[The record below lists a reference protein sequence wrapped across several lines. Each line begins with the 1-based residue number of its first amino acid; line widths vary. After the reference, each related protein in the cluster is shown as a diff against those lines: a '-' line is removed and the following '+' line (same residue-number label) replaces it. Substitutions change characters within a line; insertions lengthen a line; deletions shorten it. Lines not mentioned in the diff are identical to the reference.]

1 VSVSTPFINRPVAT
15 TLLMVGITIAGCLS
29 YTLLPISP
37 LPQVDYPTIFVS
49 ASLPGGSPEVMAASV
64 ATPLEKQLSHISGVT
79 EMTSNSSLG
88 SASVILQFDL
98 SRDINAAAR
107 DVAASVQAAKAFLPA
122 NLPTNPRYR
131 KVNPSDQPII
141 ILSMQSDVVPSPQMY
156 DIASSVFAQKLA
168 QIEGVGQVQVGGSS
182 LPAVRVEMNPQP
194 VSRYNVGMDQ
204 VASFLRSANANAPK
218 GELSNEQFR
227 WPLSTSDQLMEAKDY
242 RNLVVLYRNG
252 APIRLSEL
260 GNVIDSVEDVR
271 NMALANGKPAVLLM
285 ISRQPNANIIET
297 VDRVRAILPQFQ
309 AALPPTITLH
319 IDNDRTNTIRA
330 SVADAER
337 NMIISI
343 GLVII
348 VVFVFL
354 RNWRATFIPAIS
366 VPISLIGTFG
376 VMYLCGYTLDNLSV
390 MALTIATG
398 FVVDDAIVVIENIT
412 RYMEKG
418 YSPMAASL
426 KGAQEI
432 GFTVLSISIS
442 LIAVFIPILMMGGI
456 VGRLF
461 REFAVVLATAILIS
475 MVVSLTATPMM
486 CSRMLK
492 SNPNPGK
499 LYRVTERFYQWI
511 ISTYASALHVVLKHP
526 ALTMVVMALTI
537 GVNVYLYIQIPK
549 GFFPQ
554 QDTGRLQGS
563 VQGQQHI
570 SFAAL
575 SEKARYFEQQV
586 RSDPAVDTI
595 DVSIGGGGGGGGRG
609 GGGGNSAMMFLQL
622 KPMSERKATVDEV
635 ITRIR
640 RKTSGMPGAQ
650 LFLQA
655 AQDIRIGGRQSN
667 AQYQYTLQTQ
677 ELPLLQEWAPRVTR
691 RLMQLPELADVSSDQ
706 QSSGLSSNVTIDRD
720 TASRLGLTAQAVDSA
735 LYSNFG
741 QRQVS
746 TMYKAINQYHVV
758 LALEQSWWASP
769 EVLERIYVQTP
780 RGVSIP
786 LSTFATFSEGQ
797 TPLSL
802 PHQGQFPATTVSFNL
817 AEGVALSDAVDAI
830 HKAEIDM
837 GTPTAITSKMAGTA
851 QAYQDSLS
859 SQPMLIL
866 TALLAVYIVLGI
878 LYESLIHPLTIL
890 STLPSAGVGALIGL
904 VLFRTEL
911 SLIAMIAIILLIGIV
926 KKNAILMIDFA
937 LAAERN
943 EGMSPRDAIYQACLL
958 RFRPILMTTAA
969 ALLGALPMALGV
981 GTGSELRKPLGIAIV
996 GGLIVSQMLTLFTTP
1011 VVYISFD
1018 RLRQRFSR
1026 KHPSSHKPNSH
1037 RPGILIPGGI
1047 AESAD

>member
-1 VSVSTPFINRPVAT
+1 MSVSTPFIRRPVAT
-15 TLLMVGITIAGCLS
+15 TLLMIGVTIAGCLS

-107 DVAASVQAAKAFLPA
+107 DVAAAVQAAKAYLPA

-131 KVNPSDQPII
+131 KVNPSDQPVI
-141 ILSMQSDVVPSPQMY
+141 ILSMQSDVVPTPQMY

-218 GELSNEQFR
+218 GEISSDQFR

-271 NMALANGKPAVLLM
+271 NMGLANGKPAVLIM
-285 ISRQPNANIIET
+285 INRQPNANIIDT

-309 AALPPTITLH
+309 ASLPPTITLH
-319 IDNDRTNTIRA
+319 VDNDRTNTIRA
-330 SVADAER
+330 SVADAQR
-337 NMIISI
+337 NMMISI

-354 RNWRATFIPAIS
+354 RNWRATLIPAIS
-366 VPISLIGTFG
+366 VPISLVGTFG

-412 RYMEKG
+412 RYIEMG
-418 YSPMAASL
+418 YTPMAASL

-461 REFAVVLATAILIS
+461 REFAVVLSTAILIS
-475 MVVSLTATPMM
+475 MVVSLTATPML
-486 CSRMLK
+486 CSRWLK
-492 SNPNPGK
+492 TNHNPGR
-499 LYRVTERFYQWI
+499 LYQLTERFYQWI
-511 ISTYASALHVVLKHP
+511 ISTYASALQVVLKHP
-526 ALTMVVMALTI
+526 ALTMVVMVLTI
-537 GVNVYLYIQIPK
+537 GVNIYLYIQIPK

-575 SEKARYFEQQV
+575 AEKARYFEQQV

-595 DVSIGGGGGGGGRG
+595 DVSIGGGGGRGG

-622 KPMSERKATVDEV
+622 KPMKERKATVDEV
-635 ITRIR
+635 IARIR
-640 RKTSGMPGAQ
+640 RKTGGMPGAQ

-677 ELPLLQEWAPRVTR
+677 ELPILQEWAPRVMR

-758 LALEQSWWASP
+758 LALEQSWWATP
-769 EVLERIYVQTP
+769 EVLDRIYVQTP

-786 LSTFATFSEGQ
+786 LSTFAKFSEGQ

-802 PHQGQFPATTVSFNL
+802 PHQGQFPATTISFNL

-837 GTPTAITSKMAGTA
+837 GTPTSITSKMAGTA
-851 QAYQDSLS
+851 QAYQDSLK

-890 STLPSAGVGALIGL
+890 STLPSAGVGALIAL

-911 SLIAMIAIILLIGIV
+911 SIIAMIAIILLIGIV

-937 LAAERN
+937 LAAERD
-943 EGMSPRDAIYQACLL
+943 EGLSPRDAIYRACLL

-996 GGLIVSQMLTLFTTP
+996 GGLIVSQLLTLFTTP
-1011 VVYISFD
+1011 VIYITFD

-1026 KHPSSHKPNSH
+1026 KLPTTHKPSH

>member
-1 VSVSTPFINRPVAT
+1 MSVSTPFINRPVAT
-15 TLLMVGITIAGCLS
+15 TLLMIGVTIAGCLS
-29 YTLLPISP
+29 YTLLPVSP

-64 ATPLEKQLSHISGVT
+64 ATPLEKQLSHIAGVT

-107 DVAASVQAAKAFLPA
+107 DVAAAVQAAKAYLPA

-131 KVNPSDQPII
+131 KVNPSDQPIL
-141 ILSMQSDVVPSPQMY
+141 ILSMQSNVVPTPQMY

-218 GELSNEQFR
+218 GEISSDQFR

-252 APIRLSEL
+252 SPIRLSEL

-271 NMALANGKPAVLLM
+271 NMGLANGKPAVLLM

-319 IDNDRTNTIRA
+319 VDNDRTNTIRA
-330 SVADAER
+330 SVLDAQQ

-343 GLVII
+343 SLVIV
-348 VVFVFL
+348 VVFIFL
-354 RNWRATFIPAIS
+354 RNWRATLIPAIS

-398 FVVDDAIVVIENIT
+398 FVVDDSIVVIENIT
-412 RYMEKG
+412 RYIEQGM
-418 YSPMAASL
+418 SPMAASL

-461 REFAVVLATAILIS
+461 REFAVVLSTAILIS

-492 SNPNPGK
+492 TNHNPGWM
-499 LYRVTERFYQWI
+499 YRTTERFYQWI

-526 ALTMVVMALTI
+526 ALTMVVMAATI
-537 GVNVYLYIQIPK
+537 GVNVYLYVQIPK

-595 DVSIGGGGGGGGRG
+595 DVSIGGGGGGRG

-622 KPMSERKATVDEV
+622 KPIAERKATVDEV
-635 ITRIR
+635 IARIR
-640 RKTSGMPGAQ
+640 RKTAGMPGAQ

-677 ELPLLQEWAPRVTR
+677 ELPLLQEWAPRVMR
-691 RLMQLPELADVSSDQ
+691 RLMQLPELTDVSSDQ

-802 PHQGQFPATTVSFNL
+802 PHQGQFPATTISFNL

-837 GTPTAITSKMAGTA
+837 GTPTSITSKMAGTA
-851 QAYQDSLS
+851 QAYQDSLK

-890 STLPSAGVGALIGL
+890 STLPSAGVGALIAL

-911 SLIAMIAIILLIGIV
+911 SIIAMIAIILLIGIV

-943 EGMSPRDAIYQACLL
+943 ENMDPRDAIYQACLL

-969 ALLGALPMALGV
+969 ALLGALPMALGT

-1011 VVYISFD
+1011 VVYVLFD
-1018 RLRQRFSR
+1018 RLRQRFA
-1026 KHPSSHKPNSH
+1026 KKTTSHKPSH

>member
-1 VSVSTPFINRPVAT
+1 
-15 TLLMVGITIAGCLS
+15 
-29 YTLLPISP
+29 
-37 LPQVDYPTIFVS
+37 
-49 ASLPGGSPEVMAASV
+49 
-64 ATPLEKQLSHISGVT
+64 
-79 EMTSNSSLG
+79 
-88 SASVILQFDL
+88 SVILQFDL

-107 DVAASVQAAKAFLPA
+107 DVAASVQAAKAYLPA

-141 ILSMQSDVVPSPQMY
+141 ILSMQSSVVPTPQMY

-204 VASFLRSANANAPK
+204 VAGFLQSANANRPK
-218 GELSNEQFR
+218 GELSSDQFR
-227 WPLSTSDQLMEAKDY
+227 WPLATTDQLMEAKDY

-252 APIRLSEL
+252 SPIRLSEL

-271 NMALANGKPAVLLM
+271 NMGLANGKPAVLLM

-309 AALPPTITLH
+309 ASLPPTITLH
-319 IDNDRTNTIRA
+319 VDNDRTNTIRA
-330 SVADAER
+330 SVADAQT

-343 GLVII
+343 SLVIV

-366 VPISLIGTFG
+366 VPISLIGTFS
-376 VMYLCGYTLDNLSV
+376 VMYMCGYTLDNLSV

-412 RYMEKG
+412 RYIEMG
-418 YSPMAASL
+418 YSPMQASL

-432 GFTVLSISIS
+432 GFTILSISIS
-442 LIAVFIPILMMGGI
+442 LIAVFIPILLMGGI

-461 REFAVVLATAILIS
+461 REFAVVLSTAILIS

-492 SNPNPGK
+492 TEHIHGK
-499 LYRVTERFYQWI
+499 LYTVTERFYQWI
-511 ISTYASALHVVLKHP
+511 ISTYASALQVVLKHP
-526 ALTMVVMALTI
+526 ALTMVVMAATI

-554 QDTGRLQGS
+554 QDTGRLQGA

-575 SEKARYFEQQV
+575 SEKTRYFEQQV

-595 DVSIGGGGGGGGRG
+595 DVSIGGGGGGRGG

-622 KPMSERKATVDEV
+622 KPMSERKATVDE
-635 ITRIR
+635 IIARIR
-640 RKTSGMPGAQ
+640 RKTAGMPGAQ

-677 ELPLLQEWAPRVTR
+677 ELSLLAEWAPRVMR
-691 RLMQLPELADVSSDQ
+691 RLQQLPEIADVSSDQ
-706 QSSGLSSNVTIDRD
+706 QNSGLSSNVTIDRD

-746 TMYKAINQYHVV
+746 TIYKAINQYHVV
-758 LALEQSWWASP
+758 LALEQAWWASP

-786 LSTFATFSEGQ
+786 LSTFATYSEGQ

-802 PHQGQFPATTVSFNL
+802 PHQGQFPATTISFNL

-837 GTPTAITSKMAGTA
+837 GTPTAITSKLAGTA
-851 QAYQDSLS
+851 QAYQDSLK

-904 VLFRTEL
+904 VLFGTEL
-911 SLIAMIAIILLIGIV
+911 SIIAMIAIILLIGIV

-969 ALLGALPMALGV
+969 AMLGALPMALGV

-1011 VVYISFD
+1011 VVYIFFD
-1018 RLRQRFSR
+1018 RLRQRLSR
-1026 KHPSSHKPNSH
+1026 KHPSRH
-1037 RPGILIPGGI
+1037 RPGILIPGGV

>member
-1 VSVSTPFINRPVAT
+1 MSVSTPFIRRPVAT
-15 TLLMVGITIAGCLS
+15 TLLMIGVTIAGCLS

-107 DVAASVQAAKAFLPA
+107 DVAASVQAAKAYLPA

-131 KVNPSDQPII
+131 KVNPSDQPVI
-141 ILSMQSDVVPSPQMY
+141 ILSMQSDVVPTPQMY

-218 GELSNEQFR
+218 GEISSDQFR

-271 NMALANGKPAVLLM
+271 NMGLANGKPAVLIM
-285 ISRQPNANIIET
+285 INRQPNANIIDT

-309 AALPPTITLH
+309 ASLPPTITLH
-319 IDNDRTNTIRA
+319 VDNDRTNTIRA
-330 SVADAER
+330 SVADAQR
-337 NMIISI
+337 NMMISI

-354 RNWRATFIPAIS
+354 RNWRATLIPAIS
-366 VPISLIGTFG
+366 VPISLVGTFG

-412 RYMEKG
+412 RYIEMG
-418 YSPMAASL
+418 YTPMAASL

-461 REFAVVLATAILIS
+461 REFAVVLSTAILIS
-475 MVVSLTATPMM
+475 MVVSLTATPML
-486 CSRMLK
+486 CSRWLK
-492 SNPNPGK
+492 TNHNPGR
-499 LYRVTERFYQWI
+499 LYQLTERFYQWI
-511 ISTYASALHVVLKHP
+511 ISTYASALQVVLKHP
-526 ALTMVVMALTI
+526 ALTMVVMVLTI
-537 GVNVYLYIQIPK
+537 GVNIYLYIQIPK

-575 SEKARYFEQQV
+575 AEKARYFEQQV

-595 DVSIGGGGGGGGRG
+595 DVSIGGGGGRGG

-622 KPMSERKATVDEV
+622 KPMKERKATVDEV
-635 ITRIR
+635 IARIR
-640 RKTSGMPGAQ
+640 RKTGGMPGAQ

-677 ELPLLQEWAPRVTR
+677 ELPLLQEWAPRVMR

-758 LALEQSWWASP
+758 LALEQSWWATP
-769 EVLERIYVQTP
+769 EVLDRIYVQTP

-786 LSTFATFSEGQ
+786 LSTFAKFSEGQ

-802 PHQGQFPATTVSFNL
+802 PHQGQFPATTISFNL

-837 GTPTAITSKMAGTA
+837 GTPTSITSKMAGTA
-851 QAYQDSLS
+851 QAYQDSLK

-890 STLPSAGVGALIGL
+890 STLPSAGVGALIAL

-911 SLIAMIAIILLIGIV
+911 SIIAMIAIILLIGIV

-937 LAAERN
+937 LAAERD
-943 EGMSPRDAIYQACLL
+943 EGMSPRDAIYRACLL

-1011 VVYISFD
+1011 VIYITFD

-1026 KHPSSHKPNSH
+1026 KQPTTHKPSH